1 MITYTSFV
9 RETDDNYQI
18 FSQKWIPAEKP
29 KASIIIVHGLG
40 EHSSRYQHLAHFF
53 NAQRYSVYS
62 FDQRGH
68 GKSSGPRGDIPTYKI
83 ACDDIDSLIKSVQ
96 EVDPSNPIF
105 LYGHSL
111 GGAIVLYYGLTRS
124 STIKGI
130 ICTSPGLASGVPLP
144 PLKMGLA
151 KILASIAPKTAIN
164 NGLDV
169 ENLSHDHKVIDAYKN
184 DPLVHPMISA
194 RLGMELISKG
204 PWMIENANQFK
215 YPLLLLQGEMDH
227 LVDPKMTSKFAKAVG
242 SSKVQ
247 YKEFPGLF
255 HEMHNELDNSEFLKT
270 LTEWLEK
277 QLINE

>member
-1 MITYTSFV
+1 MINNTSFI

-18 FSQKWIPAEKP
+18 FTQKWIAVEEP
-29 KASIIIVHGLG
+29 KAVIIIVHGLG
-40 EHSSRYQHLAHFF
+40 EHSSRYQHLAHYF
-53 NAQRYSVYS
+53 NTQQYSVYS

-68 GKSSGPRGDIPTYKI
+68 GKSSGPRGDIPSYNI
-83 ACDDIDSLIKSVQ
+83 ACNDVDSIIKSVR
-96 EVDPSNPIF
+96 EDYPLIPIF

-124 STIKGI
+124 SPINGI

-151 KILASIAPKTAIN
+151 KVLASIAPKTAIN

-169 ENLSHDHKVIDAYKN
+169 ENLSHDHKVIDDYKN

-227 LVDPKMTSKFAKAVG
+227 LVDPKMTLKFAKALG
-242 SSKVQ
+242 SAKVQ
-247 YKEFPGLF
+247 FREFPGLF
-255 HEMHNELDNSEFLKT
+255 HEMHNELNNSEFLST
-270 LTEWLEK
+270 IIEWLEK
-277 QLINE
+277 RLAN